1 MDAVSSTKFAAHPAP
16 LKTGPV
22 RARSAARPDVGVDA
36 TAPSPLL
43 RRRRRRTTGAA
54 ARPAET
60 HAAEDPGDQATL
72 DRDHLLERLHE
83 LRVLVPAFAQELA
96 GVRRVAARLRS
107 DNRRL
112 LAEVQRLQAKHG
124 KTPGSPSS

>member
-1 MDAVSSTKFAAHPAP
+1 MSSTKFAAYPAP

-22 RARSAARPDVGVDA
+22 RARSAARPDVGVNA

-43 RRRRRRTTGAA
+43 LRRRRTTGAA